1 MGSIPTSGSDHSLP
15 VIAFDVDNTL
25 LVLDEDNNIVTNE
38 DVRALMVAIHKLG
51 LARIMVW
58 SGGGADY
65 AEYAT
70 RDCGIKHMVHYYA
83 GKGTTQIV
91 PDITIDDQY
100 MANFVSKVQLKLEGD
115 IEPTP
120 WMAVGQD
127 NANV

>member
-1 MGSIPTSGSDHSLP
+1 MI
-15 VIAFDVDNTL
+15 IAFDVDNTL

-38 DVRALMVAIHKLG
+38 DVRALMVSIWKLG
-51 LARIMVW
+51 LADIVVW

-70 RDCGIKHMVHYYA
+70 RDCGIKHMVSAYL
-83 GKGTTQIV
+83 GKGQTPALV
-91 PDITIDDQY
+91 DIAIDDQY
-100 MANFVSKVQLKLEGD
+100 VKLGLVNLKLAGD

-127 NANV
+127 NAKI